1 MALIHMGCVSLKPAK
16 ARVSSRTASSLS
28 SSRVVLHYFDLYGR
42 AEVLRMLLKAHSVD
56 FEDHR
61 FGSEEWIR
69 LKPKAEFQVCPLLEV
84 EGKTLCETRAILRFL
99 CMRKDLYPSNPKEIY
114 LCESLCDFVDDLRLP
129 LIDAARTS
137 DIDKM
142 MKAQAAL
149 PQRLLALEKRLKRK
163 QGSPL
168 AYFHGKAAGMADF
181 LVFNFL
187 WDNFLSPERKEDR
200 AELVPKA
207 LVEFAERM
215 LGNSALR
222 RYLEHRPL
230 RPY

>member
-1 MALIHMGCVSLKPAK
+1 MG
-16 ARVSSRTASSLS
+16 SRTASGL

-42 AEVLRMLLKAHSVD
+42 AEVIRMMLKAYSVD

-61 FGSEEWIR
+61 FGSEEWVR
-69 LKPKAEFQVCPLLEV
+69 LKAKAEFQVCPILEI

-99 CMRKDLYPSNPKEIY
+99 SMKQDLYPSNSKEIY
-114 LCESLCDFVDDLRLP
+114 LCESVCDLVDDMRLP

-149 PQRLLALEKRLKRK
+149 PQRLLMLEKRLKRNPG
-163 QGSPL
+163 QPQ
-168 AYFHGKAAGMADF
+168 AFFHGKAAGMADF

-200 AELVPKA
+200 AEAVPQTLVD
-207 LVEFAERM
+207 FTERM
-215 LGNSALR
+215 LANPALR
-222 RYLEHRPL
+222 RYLETRPP